1 MFENETE
8 ADTRA
13 NRIDPVLV
21 ASGWTTVPG
30 AKIRREF
37 SITPGRI
44 LPGGNKAPS
53 LSADY
58 VLTYRDQILAVIEAK
73 RAGLAHTTG
82 LAQAKDYAGR
92 LKARLCYAT
101 NGLGWYEADMSSG
114 AEGNVVPF
122 PTPDALWDRCFGE
135 VSLWRDRFGEV
146 PFEVAGGKWQLR
158 YYQHHA
164 INAVLE
170 AVGQGDKRIL
180 LTLATGTGK
189 TSIAFQ
195 IAWKLFH
202 ARWNLSGEPKRRP
215 RVLFLA
221 DRNILAD
228 QAYNAFSAFPAD
240 AITRIDPDTIRK
252 RGKVPKNASIFFTIF
267 QTFMTGD
274 GQPSYEGYA
283 PDFFDFIIIDE
294 CHRGGAND
302 EGNWRGILEYF
313 APAVQLGL
321 TATPKRKHNA
331 DTYAYFGDPVFVYSL
346 REGIEDGFLTPFKVR
361 QMASTLDEYV
371 WDGTDEIVA
380 GEIDKDRYT
389 EADFNTKIVID
400 ERERSRVAEFMAQ
413 IDQRQK
419 TLVFCATQDHALRV
433 RDHINQIKVSTSP
446 NYCHRVTAD
455 DGKLGEQHLRD
466 FQDNDKI
473 VPTILTTSQKLST
486 GVDARNVRNI
496 VLMRPIRSMIEFKQ
510 IIGRGTRTYDG
521 KDYFTIYDFVRAH
534 EHFNDPEWDGEPLP
548 PESDPPGPKV
558 PKPDPT
564 DPPAPPPEGG
574 GEVEPKVKLEI
585 KLADGKARKI
595 LYIGSTTYWGPDGKP
610 MSAQEF
616 LDRLFGDL
624 VALVVDEDD
633 LRRQWSDPERREHF
647 IAVLEQRGYDA
658 DKMADMRRLIDA
670 PDSDLFDVLA
680 YIRFTVPPKTRS
692 ERAEAART
700 EGLAEADAKMKEF
713 LLGILQ
719 AYEAHGEGELAVGKL
734 GNFLVS
740 RYGSVA
746 DAKAVLGDVLTI
758 REAFIKVQ
766 RNLYRQ

>member
-1 MFENETE
+1 M
-8 ADTRA
+8 RHC
-13 NRIDPVLV
+13 P
-21 ASGWTTVPG
+21 
-30 AKIRREF
+30 RR
-37 SITPGRI
+37 
-44 LPGGNKAPS
+44 
-53 LSADY
+53 
-58 VLTYRDQILAVIEAK
+58 
-73 RAGLAHTTG
+73 
-82 LAQAKDYAGR
+82 
-92 LKARLCYAT
+92 C
-101 NGLGWYEADMSSG
+101 
-114 AEGNVVPF
+114 
-122 PTPDALWDRCFGE
+122 
-135 VSLWRDRFGEV
+135 DRF
-146 PFEVAGGKWQLR
+146 PP
-158 YYQHHA
+158 
-164 INAVLE
+164 
-170 AVGQGDKRIL
+170 L
-180 LTLATGTGK
+180 L
-189 TSIAFQ
+189 
-195 IAWKLFH
+195 
-202 ARWNLSGEPKRRP
+202 ARFRSERR
-215 RVLFLA
+215 A
-221 DRNILAD
+221 
-228 QAYNAFSAFPAD
+228 
-240 AITRIDPDTIRK
+240 TRIDPDTIRK

-380 GEIDKDRYT
+380 GEIEKDRYT

-433 RDHINQIKVSTSP
+433 RDHINQIKTST
-446 NYCHRVTAD
+446 
-455 DGKLGEQHLRD
+455 
-466 FQDNDKI
+466 
-473 VPTILTTSQKLST
+473 
-486 GVDARNVRNI
+486 
-496 VLMRPIRSMIEFKQ
+496 
-510 IIGRGTRTYDG
+510 
-521 KDYFTIYDFVRAH
+521 
-534 EHFNDPEWDGEPLP
+534 
-548 PESDPPGPKV
+548 
-558 PKPDPT
+558 
-564 DPPAPPPEGG
+564 
-574 GEVEPKVKLEI
+574 
-585 KLADGKARKI
+585 
-595 LYIGSTTYWGPDGKP
+595 KP

-658 DKMADMRRLIDA
+658 DKMAEMRRLIDA
-670 PDSDLFDVLA
+670 PNSDMFDVLA

-692 ERAEAART
+692 ERADAARS
-700 EGLAEADAKMKEF
+700 EGLAADAKMQEF

-719 AYEAHGEGELAVGKL
+719 AYEEHGEGELAVGKL
-734 GNFLVS
+734 SNFLVS

-746 DAKAVLGDVLTI
+746 DAKAVLGDVRTI
-758 REAFIKVQ
+758 RGAFVKVQ